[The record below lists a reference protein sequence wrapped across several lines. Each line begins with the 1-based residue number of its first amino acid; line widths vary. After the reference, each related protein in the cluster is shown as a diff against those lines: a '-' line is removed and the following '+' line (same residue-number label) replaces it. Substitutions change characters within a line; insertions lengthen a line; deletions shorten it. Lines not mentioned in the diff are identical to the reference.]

1 MRISST
7 PAENAAPALA
17 PRVVLVGGAGFVGSV
32 LARRLLDRR
41 YRVTV
46 VDALVYGDD
55 GVRGLHSRPGFEV
68 VKADLRDTDIIAR
81 SCRGAFGV
89 VHLGGLVGDPACAL
103 DEQLTLD
110 INLTATRTIAEAARE
125 AGAGR
130 FLFASSCAVYGASE
144 ELLDEESVLDPV
156 SLYARTKVES
166 EVVLRSLAN
175 DAFCPVALR
184 FATFY
189 GLSPRPRFDLAVNLL
204 VAKAITEGEITIFG
218 GDQWRPFVHVEDGT
232 TAIISA
238 LEAPEAA
245 VCGDVFNVGSDEQNH
260 TFRQIAEMIERHVPG
275 TQVVYAP
282 AAETEANYRVSFA
295 KIRER
300 LGFRPAQSL
309 DMAISEIGAALRS
322 GAIGDYLET
331 RYSNH
336 KTLTQGR
343 AVADLIRIDE
353 APAALSAPGRVVP

>member
-7 PAENAAPALA
+7 PAENATPALA

-46 VDALVYGDD
+46 VDALVYGDE
-55 GVRGLHSRPGFEV
+55 GVRDLHAHPAFEV
-68 VKADLRDTDIIAR
+68 VKADLRDTDIISR
-81 SCRGAFGV
+81 SCRGAFAV

-125 AGAGR
+125 AGVRR
-130 FLFASSCAVYGASE
+130 FVFASSCAVYGASE
-144 ELLDEESVLDPV
+144 DVLDEESVLDPV

-175 DAFCPVALR
+175 AVFCPVALR

-204 VAKAITEGEITIFG
+204 AAKAITEGEITIFG
-218 GDQWRPFVHVEDGT
+218 GDQWRPFVHVEDGA

-245 VCGDVFNVGSDEQNH
+245 VWGDVFNVGSDEQNH

-275 TQVVYAP
+275 TLVVYGP
-282 AAETEANYRVSFA
+282 AAEAEANYRVSFA

-300 LGFRPAQSL
+300 LGFRPTQSL
-309 DMAISEIGAALRS
+309 DTAISEIGEALRS

-336 KTLTQGR
+336 KTLAQGR
-343 AVADLIRIDE
+343 VVDLIRTDE
-353 APAALSAPGRVVP
+353 ASAVLSAPGQVVP